1 MKKMLAI
8 LLALL
13 MMALLLPAY
22 AENSDGTEIA
32 EIAGTV
38 LEISEGTLLLETPEG
53 QLIEANLTAD
63 TVYEGKDA
71 AEGDFLHVTYNGQMT
86 RSYPAQVTALKIA
99 CYVYTGTVSNIT
111 DDGFTLTTDAMTVF
125 VHATAEQLTQISD
138 GAEINVYFNGVIT
151 MSLPGQISAE
161 QITALEEESVLSGT
175 VVDAYITVETA
186 DGQII
191 QVNLTSLTELL
202 SGLPDV
208 GDTVRVTYN
217 GQMTRSIPAQV
228 TADAVEQVVTIEE
241 LAGEI
246 VEISDDGILIQTKD
260 MQVLVLTDESTVY
273 ELEDGHELAVGDYIH
288 VLYDGIMTRS
298 LPAQIF
304 AQKIGC
310 YMTTGTVSDLTE
322 SGFLLTTDSDAM
334 EVRADATLLSGIE
347 NGATVTVYSNGAMTM
362 SLPGQI
368 GAEKIVKAE

>member
-13 MMALLLPAY
+13 MAALLLPAY
-22 AENSDGTEIA
+22 AENGDGTEVA
-32 EIAGTV
+32 EISGTV
-38 LEISEGTLLLETPEG
+38 LEISEDALLLETPEG
-53 QLIEANLTAD
+53 QLIEANLTSE
-63 TVYEGKDA
+63 TLYEGKDA
-71 AEGDFLHVTYNGQMT
+71 AEGDFIHVTYNGQMT
-86 RSYPAQVTALKIA
+86 RSYPAQVTALKIG
-99 CYVYTGTVSNIT
+99 CYVYTGTVSDIT
-111 DDGFTLTTDAMTVF
+111 DDGFTLTTDATTVL
-125 VHATAEQLTQISD
+125 VHATAEQLTQVSD
-138 GAEINVYFNGVIT
+138 GAKINVYFNGVIT

-161 QITALEEESVLSGT
+161 QITAVEEESFLSGT
-175 VVDAYITVETA
+175 VVDAFITVETA
-186 DGQII
+186 DGQLI

-202 SGLPDV
+202 TGLPDV

-260 MQVLVLTDESTVY
+260 MQVLVLTGEETVY
-273 ELEDGHELAVGDYIH
+273 ELEDGHELAVGDFIH

-322 SGFLLTTDSDAM
+322 SGFLLTTDNDVV
-334 EVRADATLLSGIE
+334 EVRADAALLSGIE

>member
-13 MMALLLPAY
+13 MAALLLPAY
-22 AENSDGTEIA
+22 AETGDVAEIA
-32 EIAGTV
+32 EISGTV
-38 LEISEGTLLLETPEG
+38 LEISDDTILLETPDG
-53 QLIEANLTAD
+53 QLIEAKRTAD
-63 TVYEGKDA
+63 TIDEGKDA
-71 AEGDFLHVTYNGQMT
+71 AEGDFIHVTYNGQMT
-86 RSYPAQVTALKIA
+86 RSYPAQVTAQKIG
-99 CYVYTGTVSNIT
+99 CYVYTGTVSDIT
-111 DDGFTLTTDAMTVF
+111 DDGFTLTTDGTTF
-125 VHATAEQLTQISD
+125 IVHATAEQLAQVSD
-138 GAEINVYFNGVIT
+138 GAEINVYFSGVVT

-161 QITALEEESVLSGT
+161 QITAAAQESILSGT
-175 VVDAYITVETA
+175 VVEAYITLETA
-186 DGQII
+186 DGQLI
-191 QVNLTSLTELL
+191 QVNLTSLTQLL

-208 GDTVRVTYN
+208 GDTVRVSYD
-217 GQMTRSIPAQV
+217 GLMTRSIPAQV
-228 TADAVEQVVTIEE
+228 TADAVDVVVTIEE

-260 MQVLVLTDESTVY
+260 MQVLVLTDEGTAY
-273 ELEDGHELAVGDYIH
+273 ELEDGHTLAVGDYIH

-298 LPAQIF
+298 LPAQVY

-310 YMTTGTVSDLTE
+310 YMTTGTVGDLRD
-322 SGFLLTTDSDAM
+322 SGFLLTTENDVV
-334 EVRADATLLSGIE
+334 EVRADAALLSGIE